1 MQVEAF
7 KVFRDLADSGSFSKA
22 ARANRITQSAVS
34 QQLRTLERRFGV
46 PLVDRRRKDFTL
58 TPEGRLFYQASLRI
72 VEELDSLQNR
82 IAERIAENRNLVA
95 GAIRVS
101 TVYSIGLHELPA
113 DLKRFLKR
121 HPGVNVHV
129 EYRRSNQVYDDIL
142 AGTSDLGLVAFP
154 TPRRL
159 IKIVPFRRDRLVAIC
174 SPHHP
179 LATAKTGA
187 VRREVTVPQIARE
200 KFVAFEPDIPTR
212 RAVDRIFRDHGLTVE
227 PVMEFDN
234 IETVK
239 RAVEIDAGIAI
250 VPRGT
255 IEQEIR
261 NGALVSLDFK
271 GKPKGEPYYR
281 PLGILHKNGR
291 VLSPAVRRFLETLQE
306 RGEDQSLHP

>member
-1 MQVEAF
+1 MLPLRMQVEAF

-22 ARANRITQSAVS
+22 ARSNRITQSAVS
-34 QQLRTLERRFGV
+34 PQLRTLERRLGV

-58 TPEGRLFYQASLRI
+58 TPEGTLFYQASLRI
-72 VEELDSLQNR
+72 VEELDSLRHR
-82 IAERIAENRNLVA
+82 IAESRNLVA

-159 IKIVPFRRDRLVAIC
+159 IKIEPFRSDRLVAIC
-174 SPHHP
+174 SPQHP
-179 LATAKTGA
+179 LAN
-187 VRREVTVPQIARE
+187 RREVTVAQIARE

-212 RAVDRIFRDHGLTVE
+212 RAIDRIFRDHGLTVE

-261 NGALVSLDFK
+261 NGALISLDFK

-291 VLSPAVRRFLETLQE
+291 VLSPAIRRFLETLQE
-306 RGEDQSLHP
+306 GGEPPP